1 MDDYVV
7 KLRPEVYEMLDVIYT
22 NICFR
27 SIDDAAAD
35 QIITAIE
42 KSILSLETLPN
53 RGSIITTG
61 IYANKGYRQLLV
73 KNFQIIYKVFE
84 QAGEVVVVF
93 VKHEKMEV

>member
-1 MDDYVV
+1 MNDYIV

-22 NICFR
+22 NICFQ
-27 SIDDAAAD
+27 SIDNAAAE

-42 KSILSLETLPN
+42 NAILSLNTLPN
-53 RGSIITTG
+53 RGSMITSG

-84 QAGEVVVVF
+84 QTREVVVVF
-93 VKHEKMEV
+93 VKHEKMNL